1 MIFQQNLE
9 TSYVRVFARQ
19 MDVIEAGGLKG
30 LIKDCLCLLDE
41 KEMKIILKP

>member
-9 TSYVRVFARQ
+9 TSYARVFARQ

-30 LIKDCLCLLDE
+30 LIKDCCLLDE